1 MLTARKD
8 GRMGRLSRV
17 CVVGLTPRVQ
27 ILPAPPPGM
36 LGTCVLGASL
46 LRYKRVPHGFI
57 ASPMGGGQRQQAMPS
72 MPACLPV

>member
-36 LGTCVLGASL
+36 LGTSL
-46 LRYKRVPHGFI
+46 LRYKRVPHGFF

-72 MPACLPV
+72 MPAYLPA